1 MLLLKTTANLLLI
14 NTMNIKEWAQDD
26 RPREKMLAKGM
37 DALSDA
43 ELIAI
48 LIGSG
53 DRNKS
58 AVELSKE
65 ILCRQENDL
74 NKLGKVTV
82 KELTNAHQGIGP
94 AKAIAILAALE
105 LGKRRNQHEATRLFS
120 VTSSRDVY
128 RYFHPVLGDLKH
140 EEFWVAY
147 LNQSNKIILRKNISK
162 GGVSETAVDIRII
175 LKDAIEHLASAIIL
189 CHNHPSGNNRPSTA
203 DDAFTKKVKEAARL
217 MDIRVLDHLIVCDDC
232 YFSYAD
238 EGKI

>member
-1 MLLLKTTANLLLI
+1 
-14 NTMNIKEWAQDD
+14 MNIKEWAEDD
-26 RPREKMLAKGM
+26 RPREKMLAKGI

-53 DRNKS
+53 DRNKT

-65 ILCRQENDL
+65 ILHRHDNDL
-74 NKLGKVTV
+74 NRLGKVSV
-82 KELTNAHQGIGP
+82 KELTNAHRGIGA

-105 LGKRRNQHEATRLFS
+105 LGKRRSGSEAAKLFS

-128 RYFHPVLGDLKH
+128 RYFHPLMGDLKH

-147 LNQSNKIILRKNISK
+147 LNQSNRIVLRSKISK

-175 LKDAIEHLASAIIL
+175 LKNAIEHLASGLIL
-189 CHNHPSGNNRPSTA
+189 CHNHPSGNNRPSNA
-203 DDAFTKKVKEAARL
+203 DDLFTKKIKEAARL

-232 YFSYAD
+232 YYSYAD

>member
-1 MLLLKTTANLLLI
+1 
-14 NTMNIKEWAQDD
+14 MNIKEWAEDD
-26 RPREKMLAKGM
+26 RPREKMLAKGI

-53 DRNKS
+53 DRNKT

-65 ILCRQENDL
+65 ILHRHDNDL
-74 NKLGKVTV
+74 NRLGKVSV
-82 KELTNAHQGIGP
+82 KELTNAHRGIGA

-105 LGKRRNQHEATRLFS
+105 LGKRRSGSEAAKLFS

-128 RYFHPVLGDLKH
+128 RYFHPLLGDLKH

-147 LNQSNKIILRKNISK
+147 LNQSNRIVLRSKISK

-175 LKDAIEHLASAIIL
+175 LKNAIEHLASGLIL
-189 CHNHPSGNNRPSTA
+189 CHNHPSGNNRPSNA
-203 DDAFTKKVKEAARL
+203 DDLFTKKIKEAARL

-232 YFSYAD
+232 YYSYAD

>member
-1 MLLLKTTANLLLI
+1 
-14 NTMNIKEWAQDD
+14 MNIKEWAEDD
-26 RPREKMLAKGM
+26 RPREKMLAKGI

-53 DRNKS
+53 GRNKT

-65 ILCRQENDL
+65 ILHRHDNDL
-74 NKLGKVTV
+74 NRLGKVSV
-82 KELTNAHQGIGP
+82 KELTNAHRGIGA

-105 LGKRRNQHEATRLFS
+105 LGKRRSGSEAAKLFS

-128 RYFHPVLGDLKH
+128 RYFHPLIGDLKH

-147 LNQSNKIILRKNISK
+147 LNQSNRIVLRSKISK

-175 LKDAIEHLASAIIL
+175 LKNAIEHLASGLIL
-189 CHNHPSGNNRPSTA
+189 CHNHPSGNNRPSNA
-203 DDAFTKKVKEAARL
+203 DDLFTKKIKEAARL

-232 YFSYAD
+232 YYSYAD